1 MYECSTS
8 LSVTN
13 DSIWMYFIY
22 TDIYVWVY
30 VYMYYICDV
39 YFIYVYICVCIYI
52 YICTCAYEYIH
63 MYFTLICST
72 PCPPCQLNF
81 FQRVI
86 VMSYIIVSKQMC
98 MLRSFLTH
106 MSPLTFVWNVFCISI
121 NIKKMPFLLYIGLLS
136 ANQFFMHLNRNIR
149 MMVITLVF
157 HEWSIKTLP
166 FTGWYCSA

>member
-1 MYECSTS
+1 MFVY
-8 LSVTN
+8 
-13 DSIWMYFIY
+13 MFICI
-22 TDIYVWVY
+22 IYVMCIL
-30 VYMYYICDV
+30 YMC
-39 YFIYVYICVCIYI
+39 IYVCIYI

-106 MSPLTFVWNVFCISI
+106 MSPLTFV
-121 NIKKMPFLLYIGLLS
+121 
-136 ANQFFMHLNRNIR
+136 
-149 MMVITLVF
+149 
-157 HEWSIKTLP
+157 
-166 FTGWYCSA
+166 